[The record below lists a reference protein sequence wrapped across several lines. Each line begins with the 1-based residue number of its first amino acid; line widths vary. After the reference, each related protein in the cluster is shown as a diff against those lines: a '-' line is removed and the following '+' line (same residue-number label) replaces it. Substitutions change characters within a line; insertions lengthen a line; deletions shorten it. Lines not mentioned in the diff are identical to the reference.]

1 MPLRSKEAPWYDTL
15 SAVTKDASQS
25 TQTSEVVGSVIEA
38 LPSALFRVAVEG
50 DNTQQECVYLSHLS
64 GRMRMNRIKVMVG
77 DRVSLVVDGHGERA
91 RIVKRL

>member
-1 MPLRSKEAPWYDTL
+1 MEFLWYDKL
-15 SAVTKDASQS
+15 SAVTKDT
-25 TQTSEVVGSVIEA
+25 TQPSKENEVVGSVLEA

-50 DNTQQECVYLSHLS
+50 DGDQEEIVYLSYLS

-77 DRVSLVVDGHGERA
+77 DRVTLVVDQHGERA

>member
-1 MPLRSKEAPWYDTL
+1 MQVVWYDTL
-15 SAVTKDASQS
+15 SAVTKETSQPNKE
-25 TQTSEVVGSVIEA
+25 TEVVGSVIEA

-50 DNTQQECVYLSHLS
+50 DDDQEGIVYLSYLS

-77 DRVSLVVDGHGERA
+77 DQVNLVVDQHGERA

>member
-1 MPLRSKEAPWYDTL
+1 MTKDTTQPSKEN
-15 SAVTKDASQS
+15 
-25 TQTSEVVGSVIEA
+25 EVVGSVLEA

-50 DNTQQECVYLSHLS
+50 DGDQEEIVYLSYLS

-77 DRVSLVVDGHGERA
+77 DRVTLVVDQHGERA